1 MVNLTNKLVASVKPP
16 RDKKYIRLWDSNISG
31 FGLRV
36 TDKGVKSFIFEGRQ
50 GLSKKTKQVKIG
62 RVGEMSVAEARTNAA
77 ELSRKFRSGEY
88 EKLAQKRQGDNS
100 TLSAVERYLSV
111 GLFGRSSAHIEN
123 VRRHLLAE
131 FCKHHGTLNVQDIT
145 RQQAMSYVNDVKIK
159 ISPDASL
166 KRFRS
171 LTAFFNYLVNEG
183 TIEISPLAGIKPPAS
198 PTSRDRVLS
207 IDELKTIWSAA
218 DALNPT
224 WRAYIRFLM
233 LTGQRRNEVAG
244 LHVNEIEGDWWT
256 LPANCSKNSL
266 PNKVFLSPT
275 AKRLLPEPD
284 KTSGLFFTHNK
295 KTPVSGFSRTL
306 STLRSAAGFSN
317 WTLHNFRRSFSTHLH
332 EMGHPPHIIEACINH
347 VSGAKSGVAGVYN
360 KAEYLEQR
368 RLAFLDWERCLG
380 AQRV

>member
-16 RDKKYIRLWDSNISG
+16 RDRSYIRLWDDTISG

-36 TDKGVKSFIFEGRQ
+36 TENGVKSFIFEGRQ
-50 GLSKKTKQVKIG
+50 FLSKKTKQVKIG
-62 RVGEMSVAEARTNAA
+62 RVGQMSVSEARASAA
-77 ELSRKFRSGEY
+77 ELSRLFRSGEF
-88 EKLAQKRQGDNS
+88 EKQAQKRQGNNS

-111 GLFGRSSAHIEN
+111 GLFGKSSAHVAN

-131 FCKHHGTLNVQDIT
+131 FCKHYGTLSVQDIT
-145 RQQAMSYVNDVKIK
+145 RQQAMSFVNNLKIK

-183 TIEISPLAGIKPPAS
+183 TIEISPLAGTKPPAP

-207 IDELKTIWSAA
+207 PDELKTIWAA
-218 DALNPT
+218 AEALNPT
-224 WRAYIRFLM
+224 WRAFIRLLM

-256 LPANCSKNSL
+256 LPANRSKNSL

-275 AKRLLPEPD
+275 AKLLLPEPD

-295 KTPVSGFSRTL
+295 KTKVSGFSRTL
-306 STLRSAAGFSN
+306 STLRSEAGFSN
-317 WTLHNFRRSFSTHLH
+317 WTLHDFRRSFSTQLH

-368 RLAFLDWERCLG
+368 ERAFGDWSSALLDD
-380 AQRV
+380 

>member
-1 MVNLTNKLVASVKPP
+1 MVNLTNKFVASVKPP
-16 RDKKYIRLWDSNISG
+16 RDKNYIRLWDDTIKG

-36 TDKGVKSFIFEGRQ
+36 TDKDVKSFFFEGRQ
-50 GLSKKTKQVKIG
+50 SLSKKTKQVKIG
-62 RVGEMSVAEARTNAA
+62 RAGEMSVYEARENAA
-77 ELSRKFRSGEY
+77 ELSRLFRSGEY

-111 GLFGRSSAHIEN
+111 GLFGKSSAHIAN

-131 FCKHHGTLNVQDIT
+131 FCRHYGTLNVQDIT
-145 RQQAMSYVNDVKIK
+145 RQQAMSFVNDLKIK

-183 TIEISPLAGIKPPAS
+183 TIEISPLAGTKPPAP

-207 IDELKTIWSAA
+207 LDELKAIWKAA

-224 WRAYIRFLM
+224 WRAFIRFLM

-244 LHVNEIEGDWWT
+244 LHVSEIEGSWWT
-256 LPANCSKNSL
+256 LPANRSKNSL
-266 PNKVFLSPT
+266 PNKVFLSPY
-275 AKRLLPEPD
+275 AKGLLSHPN
-284 KTSGLFFTHNK
+284 KACGLFFTHNS

-306 STLRSAAGFSN
+306 TTLRSAAGFSN
-317 WTLHNFRRSFSTHLH
+317 WTLHDLRRSFSTHLH

-368 RLAFLDWERCLG
+368 ERAFGDWSSALLDD
-380 AQRV
+380 

>member
-16 RDKKYIRLWDSNISG
+16 RDRSYIRLWDDTISG

-36 TDKGVKSFIFEGRQ
+36 TENGVKSFIFEGRQ
-50 GLSKKTKQVKIG
+50 FLSKKTKQVKIG
-62 RVGEMSVAEARTNAA
+62 RVGQMSVSEARASAA
-77 ELSRKFRSGEY
+77 ELSRLFRSGEF
-88 EKLAQKRQGDNS
+88 EKHAQKRQGDNS

-111 GLFGRSSAHIEN
+111 GLFGKSPAHIAN
-123 VRRHLLAE
+123 VRRHLLVE
-131 FCKHHGTLNVQDIT
+131 FCKHYGTFNVQDVS
-145 RQQAMSYVNDVKIK
+145 RQQTMSYVNDVKIK

-198 PTSRDRVLS
+198 PASRDRVLS
-207 IDELKTIWSAA
+207 LDELRAIWAA
-218 DALNPT
+218 AAALNPT
-224 WRAYIRFLM
+224 WRAFIRLLM

-256 LPANCSKNSL
+256 LPANRSKNSL

-275 AKRLLPEPD
+275 AKLFLPEPD

-295 KTPVSGFSRTL
+295 KTKVSGFSRTL
-306 STLRSAAGFSN
+306 STLRSEAGFSN
-317 WTLHNFRRSFSTHLH
+317 WTLHDFRRSFSTQLH

-380 AQRV
+380 VQGV

>member
-16 RDKKYIRLWDSNISG
+16 RDRSYIRLWDDTISG

-36 TDKGVKSFIFEGRQ
+36 TENGVKSFIFEGRQ
-50 GLSKKTKQVKIG
+50 FLSKKTKQVKIG
-62 RVGEMSVAEARTNAA
+62 RVGQMSVSEARASAA
-77 ELSRKFRSGEY
+77 ELSRLFRSGEF
-88 EKLAQKRQGDNS
+88 EKQAQKRQGNNS

-111 GLFGRSSAHIEN
+111 GLFGKSSAHVAN

-131 FCKHHGTLNVQDIT
+131 FCKHYGTLSVQDIT
-145 RQQAMSYVNDVKIK
+145 RQQAMSFVNDLKIK

-183 TIEISPLAGIKPPAS
+183 TIEISPLAGTKPPAP

-207 IDELKTIWSAA
+207 PDELKTIWAA
-218 DALNPT
+218 AEALNPT
-224 WRAYIRFLM
+224 WRAFIRLLM

-256 LPANCSKNSL
+256 LPANRSKNSL

-275 AKRLLPEPD
+275 AKLLLPEPD

-295 KTPVSGFSRTL
+295 KTKVSGFSRTL
-306 STLRSAAGFSN
+306 STLRSEAGFSN
-317 WTLHNFRRSFSTHLH
+317 WTLHDFRRSFSTQLH

-368 RLAFLDWERCLG
+368 ERAFGDWSSALLDD
-380 AQRV
+380 